1 MMDGGGERS
10 AVTEVGSSGGGWVD
24 AGDGSPSVR
33 AEMSPVRFSGFTEV
47 GSSGVAGGVGGADEG
62 DAGGGW
68 IRGDAGDG
76 WM

>member
-1 MMDGGGERS
+1 MDGGGERS

-47 GSSGVAGGVGGADEG
+47 GSSGVAG
-62 DAGGGW
+62 
-68 IRGDAGDG
+68 
-76 WM
+76 